1 MKVGYY
7 KQTINPFLPCH
18 LQGYQDRIAKVQHDN
33 LYLNTIYIE
42 SINPILIHVLDV
54 IIIDKVF
61 SEKIKKRLSE
71 VFQIKDEYIFI
82 TCIHTHSGP
91 KVSHLLNPEIELD
104 EHYMTTL
111 EEKIIDN
118 TKQAISSKVE
128 ALAYIGTTQIDKVYS
143 NRNSLTLPYYS
154 QAQILRFEDLN
165 HHGLFD
171 FVNLACHPTILNAK
185 NLEVSS
191 DFVGVMRDH
200 YLQKCSRPLVFI
212 NGECGD
218 VSTRLVRQGQDFKE
232 VERVGQVIA
241 NKLLNIDNYQP
252 ISLENL
258 AIRHYNI
265 EINYEPNQDKF
276 LNNMLFQLQNA
287 KDYFQEQ
294 DQRYF
299 MRDMFIEQI
308 ENKITQ
314 KKIHLQSKAYII
326 ENDDLRMITIPGEI
340 VYRLAD
346 RLRSVD
352 AKKTIIM
359 SYTNDFLGYAVDKD
373 EYGLYFETFMSQYPK
388 GEADKMIDHIIE
400 LFQRKE

>member
-18 LQGYQDRIAKVQHDN
+18 LQGYQDRIADVQHDN

-42 SINPILIHVLDV
+42 STIPILIHVLDV

-61 SEKIKKRLSE
+61 SEKMKQKLSK
-71 VFQIKDEYIFI
+71 VFQINAEHIFI

-91 KVSHLLNPEIELD
+91 KVSHLLDPEIELD
-104 EHYMTTL
+104 ERYMKSI
-111 EEKIIDN
+111 EEKMIGS

-128 ALAYIGTTQIDKVYS
+128 ALAYIGTTQIEKVYS

-165 HHGLFD
+165 HHSLFD
-171 FVNLACHPTILNAK
+171 LVNLACHPTILNAK

-191 DFVGVMRDH
+191 DFVGVMRDV
-200 YLQKCSRPLVFI
+200 YFQRCSRPLVFI

-241 NKLLNIDNYQP
+241 KTLLNINNYQL
-252 ISLENL
+252 ISLDNL
-258 AIRHYNI
+258 FIKHYDI

-276 LNNMLFQLQNA
+276 LNNMLFQLQHA
-287 KDYFQEQ
+287 KEYFQEQ
-294 DQRYF
+294 DQRYY
-299 MRDMFIEQI
+299 MKELFIKQI
-308 ENKITQ
+308 ESKISQ

-326 ENDDLRMITIPGEI
+326 ENKDLRIITIPGEI

-352 AKKTIIM
+352 NKKTIIM

-373 EYGLYFETFMSQYPK
+373 EYGLYFETFMSQYPM
-388 GEADKMIDHIIE
+388 GEADKMIDHIID
-400 LFQRKE
+400 LY